1 MSKLWGEPTWN
12 LLHCIPEKID
22 ESYFNNNKNTV
33 ITIIISILTG
43 LPCPDCSSHSL
54 KLFNK
59 YIKNIVS
66 KITLRK
72 VIFLLHNE
80 VNKKTKKSIQDIS
93 ILEKYSN
100 YNMKAILEKWVDVYK
115 PVKNIPK
122 LMYNNMQINI
132 VKKNII
138 RYFQVNLKYYDK

>member
-59 YIKNIVS
+59 YIKYS
-66 KITLRK
+66 K
-72 VIFLLHNE
+72 
-80 VNKKTKKSIQDIS
+80 
-93 ILEKYSN
+93 
-100 YNMKAILEKWVDVYK
+100 
-115 PVKNIPK
+115 
-122 LMYNNMQINI
+122 
-132 VKKNII
+132 
-138 RYFQVNLKYYDK
+138 

>member
-1 MSKLWGEPTWN
+1 MSKLWGEPTWD

-72 VIFLLHNE
+72 AIFLLHNE

-100 YNMKAILEKWVDVYK
+100 YKMKTILEKWVDVYK

-138 RYFQVNLKYYDK
+138 KYFQINLKYYDK

>member
-1 MSKLWGEPTWN
+1 MSKLWGEPTWD

-72 VIFLLHNE
+72 AIFLLHNE

-100 YNMKAILEKWVDVYK
+100 YKMKTILEKWVDVYK

>member
-1 MSKLWGEPTWN
+1 MSKLWGEPTWD

-100 YNMKAILEKWVDVYK
+100 YKMKTILEKWVDVYK

-138 RYFQVNLKYYDK
+138 KYFQINLKYYDK